1 MPGLV
6 ELEASLGSLDITVRV
21 TAIAHSSAWV
31 HVIPA
36 ILCQVQGASPVF
48 GFRGDEPLLFLFRG
62 GGAKYP
68 KNTHGVWQK
77 GMRTPDLI
85 DCCLKSERRRRHCLH
100 TQADLLSSMPPLS
113 VDRISERPI

>member
-62 GGAKYP
+62 GGQ
-68 KNTHGVWQK
+68 NTPRILTVFGKRVCEP
-77 GMRTPDLI
+77 RT
-85 DCCLKSERRRRHCLH
+85 
-100 TQADLLSSMPPLS
+100 
-113 VDRISERPI
+113 